1 MAIFPKLF
9 NKWAIKRMP
18 KGREVELN
26 TNCTFVV
33 PTKAGLAFMLLLV
46 TILLVGINYQNNL
59 AYGLCFILSS
69 VTFLAIIHTCR
80 NLAAIKVSNV
90 GCSPVFAAESVSFR
104 IQLEVMKGATRQ
116 AIGLRWVDVGYDESI
131 TSMQLVDIDKLAGAE
146 LLLNKIARKR
156 GIFKPGRIYLETQFP
171 LGLFVSWTEIDL
183 LFKVIVYPKPVEGAL
198 STIGHSSDEEEGVH
212 SFGRGVDDFQ
222 GLRTYQPGD
231 SKRLINWKSFSKG
244 QGLFV
249 RDFTALVGKDP
260 WLDYDFVEGSVEHR
274 LSVLCYWVL
283 EMSQQ
288 QRPFGLKLP
297 DIELLPAT
305 GDKHKQAAL
314 SALALFGISQ

>member
-9 NKWAIKRMP
+9 DKWATKRMP
-18 KGREVELN
+18 KGREVKLD
-26 TNCTFVV
+26 TKCIFVV

-59 AYGLCFILSS
+59 AYGLCFMLSS
-69 VTFLAIIHTCR
+69 ITFLAIIHTCR
-80 NLAAIKVSNV
+80 NLAGIKVANV
-90 GCSPVFAAESVSFR
+90 GASPIFAEESASFR
-104 IQLEVMKGATRQ
+104 IQLEVIKGATRQ
-116 AIGLRWVDVGYDESI
+116 AIGLRWVDIAHEELL
-131 TSMQLVDIDKLAGAE
+131 TSLQLVDINKLAGAE
-146 LLLNKIARKR
+146 LLLNKVTSKR

-183 LFKVIVYPKPVEGAL
+183 LFKVTVYPKPVEGIL
-198 STIGHSSDEEEGVH
+198 STLGHSGDEEEGMH

-260 WLDYDFVEGSVEHR
+260 WLDFDLVEGHVEHR

-283 EMSQQ
+283 KMSQE

-297 DIELLPAT
+297 GVELSPAI

-314 SALALFGISQ
+314 SALALYGVTK